1 MTPNKIYIDTQIII
15 PKIENMNELIF
26 NVESNEYFCI

>member
-1 MTPNKIYIDTQIII
+1 MIPNNNYIDTQTII